1 MSLNDA
7 DLPSGTVTMLF
18 TDIEG
23 STRLARSLGNR
34 YQIVLADHHRVL
46 REAWRDNGGQEIS
59 TEGDSFFVVFRRAHD
74 AVAAAVQ
81 AQRALAAHRWP
92 EGADLRVRMGMHT
105 GEPEVGTEGYVGLG
119 VHRAARIAAA
129 AHGGQVLLSTATRHV
144 TESDELD
151 GVKLRDLGPQILKDF
166 AEPQRLFQ
174 LEIEGLQSDFP
185 PLKTIDAQEHGELP
199 FVGQEAAL
207 ADAARD
213 AIETESRRRTR
224 RRLAIGGAS
233 LLLAAAAAVAITLSL
248 GGKGHPPPA
257 TVSGATSGSRR
268 PPGHSSSGRTPTR
281 LAVPLTGKAASRETS
296 PAATLV
302 IRFQPLHGIATRWV
316 LTCGPP
322 GGTHPIPAVACA
334 ELTHH
339 PLSLLGRTVPCLS
352 GGDRAG
358 PRAEV
363 VGRFRGKRV
372 SKVFRPGCGARFFK
386 LMHVFLAG

>member
-1 MSLNDA
+1 
-7 DLPSGTVTMLF
+7 MLF

-105 GEPEVGTEGYVGLG
+105 GEPELGSEGYVGLG

-129 AHGGQVLLSTATRHV
+129 AHGGQVLLSAATRHV
-144 TESDELD
+144 TETDELD

-166 AEPQRLFQ
+166 TEPQRLFQ

-199 FVGQEAAL
+199 FVGQEAEL
-207 ADAARD
+207 AGAARD
-213 AIETESRRRTR
+213 AIKTESRRRAR
-224 RRLAIGGAS
+224 RRLAIGSAS
-233 LLLAAAAAVAITLSL
+233 LLLAAAAAVAIALSL
-248 GGKGHPPPA
+248 EGKGHPSPPA
-257 TVSGATSGSRR
+257 ASGASSGSQPTLGH
-268 PPGHSSSGRTPTR
+268 PPPKGRTTTP
-281 LAVPLTGKAASRETS
+281 AVPPTGSAASPRER
-296 PAATLV
+296 AATTLV
-302 IRFQPLHGIATRWV
+302 IRFQPQHGSASRWR

-322 GGTHPIPAVACA
+322 GGTHPVPAVACA
-334 ELTHH
+334 ELTLH
-339 PLSLLGRTVPCLS
+339 PMSLLGRTVPCLA
-352 GGDRAG
+352 GVDRAG
-358 PRAEV
+358 PRAKV

-372 SKVFRPGCGARFFK
+372 SKVFRPGCGARFIK
-386 LMHVFLAG
+386 LMHVFFAG